1 MTRLK
6 NRIPSSLPLL
16 SLVGIIRVWSLLLQ
30 LCFERTLILCFTS
43 IRESAGW
50 TPRKRKRFKGLYQWV
65 VQNCAWQFLPQP
77 DR

>member
-30 LCFERTLILCFTS
+30 LCFERTLHSLFHLDSGECRLNSSQKKEIQGAVS
-43 IRESAGW
+43 MG
-50 TPRKRKRFKGLYQWV
+50 
-65 VQNCAWQFLPQP
+65 CAKL
-77 DR
+77 RAA